1 MDGSQEAARGGPSGG
16 AAAPVSKWEW
26 AVAAFG
32 LALVVGTIGYSAYNA
47 LAAGAA
53 VPGVTVER
61 VGTHATQGGYVVRF
75 SARNHSGATAAE
87 LRVEGELRQGASLV
101 EASGVT
107 LGYLP
112 SFSRR
117 QGGLFFQEDPDKYEL
132 RLFPKGYAE
141 P

>member
-1 MDGSQEAARGGPSGG
+1 MDGPQEAAREGPPGGG

-32 LALVVGTIGYSAYNA
+32 LALVAGTIGYSAYNA

-53 VPGVTVER
+53 VPVER

-87 LRVEGELRQGASLV
+87 LRVEGELRRGASVV

-117 QGGLFFQEDPDKYEL
+117 QGGLFFQEDPDEYEL
-132 RLFPKGYAE
+132 RLLPKGYAE